1 MINFYDT
8 SALLATNNNNY
19 EEPFIISSITLDEL
33 NNLKDNKTKTS
44 ETRSKARQVLNWLD
58 NNEDKYQVV
67 LFTNYMLAPI
77 RSYDFEITN
86 DMKILAC
93 AMSLERAKEIT
104 FWCNDTAFR
113 KIAQE
118 FNYFAQIHKINY
130 DKLEAYHGYLET
142 TLTDD
147 QLNDLYSGFNG
158 NFLNLLPNEYLIVHD
173 QDTGLITDRL
183 CWTGKKFRHI
193 SYSPFKSQY
202 MGEIQAASGDVY
214 QQIAADSLLHNQIT
228 MITGKAGSGKSILS
242 LSYALSE
249 LDAKRKDKLV
259 IFYNPAPAKDA
270 IQLGFYAGTKIDKLL
285 DSSIGTILASKFKNG
300 MDDVEDLIRMKK
312 LEIVPLADS
321 RGCDLNRKNAILY
334 VTEAQNLSKYLMQI
348 ILQRA
353 SEDTQVIIEGDYD
366 TQVDLDV
373 YDNDQNGMRRL
384 SDVFKG
390 SDIFGQVDLQ
400 IIHRSKIAA
409 LAQQF

>member
-1 MINFYDT
+1 
-8 SALLATNNNNY
+8 
-19 EEPFIISSITLDEL
+19 
-33 NNLKDNKTKTS
+33 
-44 ETRSKARQVLNWLD
+44 
-58 NNEDKYQVV
+58 
-67 LFTNYMLAPI
+67 
-77 RSYDFEITN
+77 
-86 DMKILAC
+86 
-93 AMSLERAKEIT
+93 
-104 FWCNDTAFR
+104 
-113 KIAQE
+113 
-118 FNYFAQIHKINY
+118 
-130 DKLEAYHGYLET
+130 
-142 TLTDD
+142 
-147 QLNDLYSGFNG
+147 
-158 NFLNLLPNEYLIVHD
+158 
-173 QDTGLITDRL
+173 
-183 CWTGKKFRHI
+183 
-193 SYSPFKSQY
+193 
-202 MGEIQAASGDVY
+202 
-214 QQIAADSLLHNQIT
+214 
-228 MITGKAGSGKSILS
+228 
-242 LSYALSE
+242 
-249 LDAKRKDKLV
+249 
-259 IFYNPAPAKDA
+259 
-270 IQLGFYAGTKIDKLL
+270 
-285 DSSIGTILASKFKNG
+285 